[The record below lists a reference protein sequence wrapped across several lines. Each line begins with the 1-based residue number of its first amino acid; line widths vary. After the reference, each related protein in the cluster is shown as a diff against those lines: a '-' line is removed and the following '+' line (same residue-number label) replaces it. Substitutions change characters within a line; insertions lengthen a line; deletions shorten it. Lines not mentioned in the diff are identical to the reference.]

1 MIERN
6 LTDVKPSSKK
16 TLELI
21 QLLRGIAS
29 MLVVL
34 MHITVNYEDNSGHVF
49 LFNIFKFGGSG
60 VDIFFVLSGFII
72 TYSNLKYVEKPS
84 ATGTFLKRRFV
95 RIFPIYWLIITVFLL
110 AQLSLP
116 AFYNTHFDTGIGN
129 LLQTYLLLP
138 GHIMLNGVSWSLTNE
153 LFFYLLFTLAL
164 LIPNKKYTLFLA
176 AFYFVILLVV
186 ALGFPQFAIGNPY
199 IEILLFP
206 MNMEFFMG
214 IIIVLI
220 VNRLAVSW
228 VYPLLITGIGLF
240 ITGAL
245 LNNADISVFSSTS
258 GGALNRV
265 LLFGFPS
272 FLIILAV
279 VKLELSKTIRMHN
292 IFLHLGDASYSIYLF
307 HLPMVAAFFKITDK
321 INMDNAA
328 VLFLLSFLLIVMVCA
343 GGIFIYQK
351 IEKPLIEK
359 LNKLLR

>member
-1 MIERN
+1 MTEI
-6 LTDVKPSSKK
+6 KASKKK
-16 TLELI
+16 TLVLI

-29 MLVVL
+29 LLVVL

-72 TYSNLKYVEKPS
+72 TYSNLQYLEKPS
-84 ATGTFLKRRFV
+84 STGTFLKRRFV

-110 AQLSLP
+110 AQLALP
-116 AFYNTHFDTGIGN
+116 AFYNTHFDTSVGN

-138 GHIMLNGVSWSLTNE
+138 GHMMLNGVSWSLTNE

-164 LIPNKKYTLFLA
+164 LIPNKKYTLHLA
-176 AFYFVILLVV
+176 GFYFVFLLVV
-186 ALGFPQFAIGNPY
+186 AIGFPQVASENPY
-199 IEILLFP
+199 AEMLLFP
-206 MNMEFFMG
+206 MNIEFFMG

-220 VNRLAVSW
+220 VNRLPVSW

-245 LNNADISVFSSTS
+245 LNNAEVPVFSSGS

-279 VKLELSKTIRMHN
+279 VKLELSKAIRMHN
-292 IFLHLGDASYSIYLF
+292 IFLYLGDASYSIYLL
-307 HLPMVAAFFKITDK
+307 HLPVVAAFFKVTNK
-321 INMDNAA
+321 INIDNAA
-328 VLFLLSFLLIVMVCA
+328 VLFLLSCLLIVMVCA

-359 LNKLLR
+359 LNKVLR